1 MALLAFH
8 TEPQTEK
15 MNNTLDKLM
24 ASKAWGL
31 TIAILAGVLVGVTN
45 LHSWHFL
52 VWICFVPIFVIM
64 SERIKLLAFV
74 VGFFAGIVQ
83 YYNISDIVASYVG
96 GHSVMEYIVAL
107 GLKASMALK
116 IGVLSLLFAYSFRL
130 RARWRIPQSIIQS
143 IFVASA
149 VVSFE
154 FLLSFAIDGVPL
166 LDYPIGSVLAGNCYA
181 AQCAEFGGVYALSFL
196 VVFINS
202 LLALAIMQK
211 KRNLALAALGLVAF
225 VCLFGYFRVES
236 IDAKAGKE
244 VKIAIL
250 NDNSAPDLRW
260 KKENLNKYAKSLL
273 ELARQGANIRPDL
286 IVWNEGAV
294 PWTFAEDDDLFKE
307 INKITKNQ
315 GIRHLIS
322 YFTSDAIDSSKSF
335 NSVYFVDS
343 SGAVAGRYDKSV
355 LLRGMEKPL
364 LGSAQS
370 GWMKLPF
377 FNESHFTYLENANPL
392 PVQTDLGKFGIMIC
406 NESMSDAPAALLS
419 ARGAEAFV
427 LLSNDNWI
435 AHSAFAEI
443 HFQSARLRAIE
454 HRKPVVINS
463 NMGFSGV
470 IDRSG
475 KVIVSDKSTSPKAI
489 RCSIYLDGSGSNYL
503 IYKYIFFALS
513 LVGAVVAI
521 FFFRPRLHE

>member
-1 MALLAFH
+1 
-8 TEPQTEK
+8 
-15 MNNTLDKLM
+15 M
-24 ASKAWGL
+24 ASKTGSL
-31 TIAILAGVLVGVTN
+31 TIAILAGVLVGMTN
-45 LHSWHFL
+45 LFSWHFI
-52 VWICFVPIFVIM
+52 VWICFVPIYVIM
-64 SERIKLLAFV
+64 SERKKLLAFF
-74 VGFFAGIVQ
+74 VGFIAGIVQ
-83 YYNISDIVASYVG
+83 YYNILDIVAAYVG

-107 GLKASMALK
+107 GLKGSMALK
-116 IGVLSLLFAYSFRL
+116 IEVLSLLFAYSFRL
-130 RARWRIPQSIIQS
+130 RARWSIPQPIIQS
-143 IFVASA
+143 VFVASA

-154 FLLSFAIDGVPL
+154 FILSFAIDGVPL

-181 AQCAEFGGVYALSFL
+181 AQLAEFGGVYALSFL
-196 VVFINS
+196 VIFINS

-225 VCLFGYFRVES
+225 VYIFGYIRSES
-236 IDAKAGKE
+236 IDAKTGKE

-250 NDNSAPDLRW
+250 NDNSSPDLRW
-260 KKENLNKYAKSLL
+260 KKENLNKYASSLL
-273 ELARQGANIRPDL
+273 ELARQGANLRPDL

-307 INKITKNQ
+307 IKRITKNQ

-322 YFTSDAIDSSKSF
+322 YFTSDAIDSSKSY
-335 NSVYFVDS
+335 NSVYFVDTL
-343 SGAVAGRYDKSV
+343 GAVAGRYDKSV

-377 FNESHFTYLENANPL
+377 FNESQFTYLENANPH
-392 PVQTDLGKFGIMIC
+392 PVQTDLGKLGVMIC
-406 NESMSDAPAALLS
+406 NESMSDAPASLL
-419 ARGAEAFV
+419 AEQGTEAFV
-427 LLSNDNWI
+427 LMSNDNWI

-454 HRKPVVINS
+454 HRKPVVVNS
-463 NMGFSGV
+463 NMGFAGV

-489 RCSIYLDGSGSNYL
+489 LCNIYLDGSGSNYS
-503 IYKYIFFALS
+503 IYKNILFALC
-513 LVGAVVAI
+513 LVCAVGAVL
-521 FFFRPRLHE
+521 FFRPRLKE